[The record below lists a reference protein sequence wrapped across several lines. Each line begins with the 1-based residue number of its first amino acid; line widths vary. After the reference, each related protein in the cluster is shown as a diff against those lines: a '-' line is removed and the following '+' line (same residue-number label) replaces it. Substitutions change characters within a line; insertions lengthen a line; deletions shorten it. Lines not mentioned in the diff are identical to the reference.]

1 MAREFGNRVK
11 RARTAQGLSQM
22 ELADKL
28 GVSQAAVSN
37 WEQGKTEPRPAE
49 RAALEKITGPL
60 RRNRSSNGSASN
72 NSEPHELPQSAS
84 AFGAWLQRNRAR
96 ADLSVP
102 ELAAKAE
109 ISSVAIYNIE
119 AGKSV
124 NPRMETKRKLAQ
136 ALKTDLP
143 DDVQQEA
150 ADSQSIEGLG
160 PLTDFDPH
168 DEDDR
173 PSRPGVYV
181 FYDVSERPV
190 YVGKAA
196 SIAKRVADHAD
207 AFWFK
212 YPIVA
217 NAAYIEIAD
226 DALRHQ
232 VEQVL
237 IRFLKS
243 NAVINKQSV
252 IR

>member
-1 MAREFGNRVK
+1 
-11 RARTAQGLSQM
+11 M

-28 GVSQAAVSN
+28 GVSQAAVSC

-49 RAALEKITGPL
+49 RTALEKITGPL
-60 RRNRSSNGSASN
+60 RRNRSSKGLTSDIG
-72 NSEPHELPQSAS
+72 EPHELPQNAG

-102 ELAAKAE
+102 ELAARAGV
-109 ISSVAIYNIE
+109 SAVAVYNIE
-119 AGKSV
+119 AGKSI
-124 NPRMETKRKLAQ
+124 NPRMETKRKLAK

-150 ADSQSIEGLG
+150 ADSQTIEGLG

-196 SIAKRVADHAD
+196 NIARRVADHAD

-217 NAAYIEIAD
+217 NAA
-226 DALRHQ
+226 
-232 VEQVL
+232 
-237 IRFLKS
+237 
-243 NAVINKQSV
+243 
-252 IR
+252 